1 MKTHHLAG
9 VSLALA
15 SCLSLSAP
23 TQAAPQREA
32 LPASHLAPQP
42 SLDAERTPA
51 RKPLSA
57 KDRAPTPSS
66 LDHLRDHHSRDAL
79 RKPAAKTGAATLAA
93 CDTSIFTRNS
103 GWALVDAIRG
113 STMECVNETFGFTG
127 GNARS
132 AFSEAQMRSV
142 ADGLRSYA
150 ASYPGNN
157 SQGAANLVL
166 YLRAGYYVQYYNAG
180 DVGSY
185 GPGLKTSLQGALDT
199 LFNNANIFQNSDAN
213 GETLSEAVILIDSSV
228 QNARYLW
235 VVRRLLN
242 DYSAS
247 WNSSWNMRNAAN
259 NAFTVLFR
267 GHQETDFQQ
276 AVQSDSSTV
285 YALSDFASRNW
296 NLLGTGN
303 AFLTKNA
310 SRELSRFLQYASLK
324 PTVRPLVQGLTTRS
338 SLNTPSGGIW
348 VGLADMTDYYDAGNC
363 NYYGNCNWKARTE
376 AAILPLRKTCS
387 PSLTLRAQSMTAAE
401 QTSTCTSVVN
411 QESYFHDKLQTNRQ
425 PVANDF
431 NSSLELVVFDSPSDY
446 EDYGGALFGM
456 DTNNGGMYLEGDPAA
471 AGNQA
476 RFVAYEADWLRPS
489 FQVWN
494 LNHEY
499 THYLDGRFD
508 MYGDFS
514 ANMTTPTVW
523 WSEGLAEHVAYCYLN
538 QRYDAAL
545 SMAGSYTY
553 TLNQLFDT
561 DYGNQDRVYRWG
573 YLAVSFMMERHRAD
587 VSTLLGF
594 YRKGDWTGARSF
606 LKSTI
611 GSRYD
616 AEFRSWLGTVNTNG
630 VNCANGTPPANVA
643 PTAGF
648 TFSTSGLTAN
658 FTDTSTD
665 PDGSVASWAWSFGD
679 GSSSTVKN
687 PSKTYAQAGTYTVTL
702 TVKDNKGAAS
712 NPPKTQ
718 QVTVT
723 AASNQAPVANFSCT
737 ATGLT
742 LNCTDSSSDADGSVV
757 SWAWTF
763 GDGSSSTARNPS
775 KTFAAAGTYTVTL
788 TVKDN
793 AGASSNPPKSQSF
806 TVSTST
812 PNLCPGRSDQM
823 SNGCARAGLA
833 GAAGDLRYYYIYV
846 DKPNVQLTIQTSG
859 GSGNA
864 DLYVNTQGWASPSS
878 HNYRSTNSG
887 NAETVV
893 VPVYTPGYIYLTVS
907 GKTAFS
913 GLSLSTRY

>member
-1 MKTHHLAG
+1 
-9 VSLALA
+9 
-15 SCLSLSAP
+15 
-23 TQAAPQREA
+23 
-32 LPASHLAPQP
+32 
-42 SLDAERTPA
+42 
-51 RKPLSA
+51 
-57 KDRAPTPSS
+57 
-66 LDHLRDHHSRDAL
+66 
-79 RKPAAKTGAATLAA
+79 
-93 CDTSIFTRNS
+93 
-103 GWALVDAIRG
+103 
-113 STMECVNETFGFTG
+113 
-127 GNARS
+127 
-132 AFSEAQMRSV
+132 
-142 ADGLRSYA
+142 
-150 ASYPGNN
+150 
-157 SQGAANLVL
+157 
-166 YLRAGYYVQYYNAG
+166 
-180 DVGSY
+180 
-185 GPGLKTSLQGALDT
+185 
-199 LFNNANIFQNSDAN
+199 
-213 GETLSEAVILIDSSV
+213 
-228 QNARYLW
+228 
-235 VVRRLLN
+235 
-242 DYSAS
+242 
-247 WNSSWNMRNAAN
+247 
-259 NAFTVLFR
+259 
-267 GHQETDFQQ
+267 
-276 AVQSDSSTV
+276 
-285 YALSDFASRNW
+285 
-296 NLLGTGN
+296 
-303 AFLTKNA
+303 
-310 SRELSRFLQYASLK
+310 
-324 PTVRPLVQGLTTRS
+324 
-338 SLNTPSGGIW
+338 
-348 VGLADMTDYYDAGNC
+348 
-363 NYYGNCNWKARTE
+363 
-376 AAILPLRKTCS
+376 
-387 PSLTLRAQSMTAAE
+387 
-401 QTSTCTSVVN
+401 
-411 QESYFHDKLQTNRQ
+411 
-425 PVANDF
+425 
-431 NSSLELVVFDSPSDY
+431 SPSDY

-718 QVTVT
+718 QVTVRV
-723 AASNQAPVANFSCT
+723 ASNQAPVANFSCI

-812 PNLCPGRSDQM
+812 PNLCPGR
-823 SNGCARAGLA
+823 
-833 GAAGDLRYYYIYV
+833 
-846 DKPNVQLTIQTSG
+846 
-859 GSGNA
+859 
-864 DLYVNTQGWASPSS
+864 
-878 HNYRSTNSG
+878 
-887 NAETVV
+887 
-893 VPVYTPGYIYLTVS
+893 
-907 GKTAFS
+907 
-913 GLSLSTRY
+913 